1 MTHPRHRLRRAL
13 AAVAL
18 GAGTIAGMVGLA
30 AGTAAAAQSTD
41 NSIAAASRLRIT
53 STGANQ
59 AAGDVAVTLHNTT
72 GATLTTSHLALALTA
87 AGGGTVT
94 WSAQAVTASGATKAT
109 AGADGAASLT
119 ITVSMPAGAT
129 ATVSV
134 TGITYDSAAA
144 HGTIRVT
151 PTWKSGTTTVGT
163 FTSPGDAVNAFATQ
177 PTPPAKPAAAVKAT
191 ATPALGFTATAQPAG
206 TWTITLT
213 GAKTGGW
220 VKTETLRVAVAK
232 HDGRNCTA
240 TGSGYVLFTG
250 TPSAIVSSS
259 TGVSAAPTLTTST
272 TSGATCT
279 GLNHD
284 ELVLTLTST
293 GTFTKATGTVTI
305 HVTGVKYATK
315 AGGTSAAGTVS
326 VSWGFD
332 LPGVTTL
339 TAQKTT
345 KAAIAGGAATGGAAN
360 ATFVPAIVTANTPP
374 RTVKPDTLSA
384 PISPVDVVEM
394 TGGALPAGYVCVSL
408 SNGTFDVAAKARAAV
423 TRGNGTVTPA
433 VVYETSATKTAT
445 APVTTTT
452 ATFARFTVTAASS
465 AGNPST
471 YSFETLAVRAG
482 STFGAVKALVTYGTT
497 PACKKDTAD
506 VGGSLTS
513 ASAVAYDVTGVAT
526 QIYGLTPDATAAK
539 ELEHQFPATS
549 PTACPGT
556 GKTSTGTGNRSVLL
570 ANDTHF
576 PDALSGAYLAS
587 VLRSG
592 ILLTP
597 YGNVSSVTLTALR
610 LEGISHVYVLGGTL
624 AITNAVVTQLTST
637 PAYTC
642 GGVTIRHTSSGAVR
656 HLDVTRIGGQ
666 TQYDTS
672 ELIATFVSKSN
683 VGTGTFPGAYAGVNA
698 TGGNGR
704 YNDTKGNGSAAPIS
718 TTAMKT
724 AIVATGTHFQDA
736 MSASAMS
743 YKQRF
748 PVLLTTP
755 VKLSTQVL
763 TAISTLSITQVIVM
777 GGPLAVTD
785 TVVASLESHGVS
797 VLRIAGIDATDTA
810 AQLAGFELNATAAHT
825 SLHGGLGL
833 GWDPHGTLAVARGD
847 GFTDALAGSVVTGS
861 NGWPQLLTESPTT
874 VGPYLT
880 ALLESAGSKGPGIDH
895 TAGLGPSVHVTKLV
909 VFGGPL
915 AVSQQSIT
923 AMVGDLG

>member
-1 MTHPRHRLRRAL
+1 MTHPRHRLRRTL
-13 AAVAL
+13 AAAAL

-59 AAGDVAVTLHNTT
+59 AAGDVTVTLHNTT

-94 WSAQAVTASGATKAT
+94 WSAQTVSASGATKAA

-134 TGITYDSAAA
+134 TGVTYDSAAA
-144 HGTIRVT
+144 HGTILVT

-163 FTSPGDAVNAFATQ
+163 FTSPGDAVNAFATL

-232 HDGRNCTA
+232 HDGHNCTA
-240 TGSGYVLFTG
+240 TASGYVLFTG
-250 TPSAIVSSS
+250 TPSATVSSS

-272 TSGATCT
+272 ASSATCT

-293 GTFTKATGTVTI
+293 GTFTKKTGTVTI

-332 LPGVTTL
+332 LPGATTL

-345 KAAIAGGAATGGAAN
+345 KAATAGGAAN

-374 RTVKPDTLSA
+374 KTVKPDAPSA
-384 PISPVDVVEM
+384 PISPIDVVEM

-408 SNGTFDVAAKARAAV
+408 STGTFDVAAKAKAAV
-423 TRGNGTVTPA
+423 TRGNGAVTPA

-445 APVTTTT
+445 ASVTTTT
-452 ATFARFTVTAASS
+452 AAFVRYKVTAASS

-471 YSFETLAVRAG
+471 YSLETLAVRTG
-482 STFGAVKALVTYGTT
+482 STFGAVKAVVRYGTT

-506 VGGSLTS
+506 VGGSPTS
-513 ASAVAYDVTGVAT
+513 ATAVAFDVTGVAT
-526 QIYGLTPDATAAK
+526 QIYGLTADATAAK

-549 PTACPGT
+549 PNACPGT
-556 GKTSTGTGNRSVLL
+556 GKTSTGTGNRAVLL
-570 ANDTHF
+570 ANDTHY

-587 VLRSG
+587 VLRTG

-597 YGNVSSVTLTALR
+597 YGNVSSVTMTALR
-610 LEGISHVYVLGGTL
+610 LEGITHVYVLGGTL
-624 AITNAVVTQLTST
+624 AITGAVVTQLTST

-683 VGTGTFPGAYAGVNA
+683 VGTGKFAGAYAGVNA
-698 TGGNGR
+698 TGGDGK

-743 YKQRF
+743 YRQHF
-748 PVLLTTP
+748 PVLLTTT

-810 AQLAGFELNATAAHT
+810 AQLARFELDTTAAHT

-833 GWDPHGTLAVARGD
+833 GWDPHGTLAVARGN

-880 ALLESAGSKGPGIDH
+880 ALLESAGAKGPGIDH

-915 AVSQQSIT
+915 AVSPQSIT